1 VLAAQ
6 PKRSPSLSCA
16 TTTVTRRPPRPP
28 MPCYARD
35 YLKPSLTDGEL
46 SPDELSAIRDYG
58 SRLFTRPGL
67 VSAGRSRGCPSLLGP
82 RALDVP
88 QAQETHD
95 PADDEDRAGQEESEL
110 ESPEE

>member
-1 VLAAQ
+1 M
-6 PKRSPSLSCA
+6 PS
-16 TTTVTRRPPRPP
+16 
-28 MPCYARD
+28 YARD

-46 SPDELSAIRDYG
+46 GADELSAIRDYE

-67 VSAGRSRGCPSLLGP
+67 VSAGAIPRCLSLLGP

-110 ESPEE
+110 ETPEE